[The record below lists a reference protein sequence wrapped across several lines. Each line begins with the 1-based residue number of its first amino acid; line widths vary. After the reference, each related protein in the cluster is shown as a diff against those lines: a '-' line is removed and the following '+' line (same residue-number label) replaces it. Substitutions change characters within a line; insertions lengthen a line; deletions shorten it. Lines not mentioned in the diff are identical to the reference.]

1 MLFRGAN
8 CWVYSSGMPFLRFA
22 AALLIGGVLGL
33 APLRAQQSNDPIV
46 DNDFMQKQ
54 FGTNCTLVGMPPLK
68 GDLNGDGIE
77 DLVIPARCTSPLMDQ
92 AENNYVVVD
101 PYNTFFGYGNPKV
114 TTAFVADDPM
124 RRGYSIL
131 VIHGAGADAWHSANP
146 KAKYMLV
153 NVPFRDIRVRKL
165 LVKKKMRNAIY
176 VDETG
181 GNAMTSVVFWDGKKY
196 RYNPMGSTME

>member
-1 MLFRGAN
+1 M
-8 CWVYSSGMPFLRFA
+8 SFLRFA
-22 AALLIGGVLGL
+22 AVLLVGAVLG
-33 APLRAQQSNDPIV
+33 PVPSPAQPTSEPIV
-46 DNDFMQKQ
+46 DTDFVQQQ
-54 FGTNCTLVGMPPLK
+54 FGTNCTLIGMPPVK
-68 GDLNGDGIE
+68 GDLNGDGVE

-92 AENNYVVVD
+92 AENNYLVVD

-124 RRGYSIL
+124 RRGFSLL
-131 VIHGAGADAWHSANP
+131 VIHGSGAEAWHSANP
-146 KAKYMLV
+146 KAKFMLV

-165 LVKKKMRNAIY
+165 LFKKKVRQAIY